1 MRTGGAQWTV
11 LILDDGEMSHVNS
24 EFSYTH
30 SNYVVNTSR
39 DPSAHDDF
47 VDFLS
52 DDACQIAFST
62 ISQWDDYK
70 ATDLVA
76 LTDVAAR
83 ANVAQVWFKDE
94 SSRFGLGS
102 FKALGG
108 AYAVSR
114 LATDYEHSR
123 GSLDGFSVATATDGN
138 HGRSVAWGAQRLGL
152 ECHIF
157 IHAHVSQVRADA
169 MAALGAHIH
178 RVDGNYD
185 DSLVACE
192 QMAAESDWQIVS
204 DTSWEGYESVPL
216 DVMAGYT
223 VMAREIVAQL
233 NGVVPTHCF
242 IPAGCGG
249 LAGAML
255 TYFWHT
261 WGEQLPRIVV
271 VESAMSDCVFQSI
284 SNQNLTMMHIVDE
297 TVMAGLSCGEV
308 SRVVWPVLAK
318 GVSHVVTI
326 PDAGV
331 RPMMRWLAH
340 PADARRPSIEGGECS
355 AASAIALMAGCA
367 DHALGQSLE
376 LDGNSTVLLLGT
388 EGATDPEFYAQAM
401 AGADGKQ
408 N

>member
-1 MRTGGAQWTV
+1 M
-11 LILDDGEMSHVNS
+11 NP

-30 SNYVVNTSR
+30 SNYVVNTLR
-39 DPSAHDDF
+39 DPSAHGDF
-47 VDFLS
+47 VEFLS
-52 DDACQIAFST
+52 DDACSSAYSA
-62 ISQWDDYK
+62 ISQWDGYEP
-70 ATDLVA
+70 TDLVS
-76 LTDVAAR
+76 LTDVAAD

-108 AYAVSR
+108 SYAVSM
-114 LATDYEHSR
+114 LAAEYERSH

-192 QMAAESDWQIVS
+192 QMAAENHWQIVS

-216 DVMAGYT
+216 HVMAGYA

-233 NGVVPTHCF
+233 DGSIPTHCF

-249 LAGAML
+249 LAGAM
-255 TYFWHT
+255 TAYFWRT
-261 WGEQLPRIVV
+261 WGEQLPRIVI
-271 VESAMSDCVFQSI
+271 VESGMSDCVFQSI

-308 SRVVWPVLAK
+308 SRVVWPVLRQ

-326 PDAGV
+326 PDEGV
-331 RPMMRWLAH
+331 VPMMRWLAK
-340 PADARRPSIEGGECS
+340 PTDARRPSIEGGECS
-355 AASAIALMAGCA
+355 AASVIALMAAAA
-367 DHALGQSLE
+367 DNALATSLG
-376 LDGNSTVLLLGT
+376 LDSNSTVLLIGT

-401 AGADGKQ
+401 VGA
-408 N
+408 